1 MRRGL
6 SKMAV
11 VLRGL
16 MVGAALGM
24 LAWGCASGA
33 ISSSTSTAASA
44 ASGATSASVTGP
56 AATST
61 TGPAATSTTGAAA
74 TASTSTTARVSN
86 PVASRWP
93 TGLEALVV
101 QRTNGFAVVDE
112 KGVRFAVA
120 ASGPKP
126 GPAGAATQCKDGGPT
141 WLSVPTI
148 GTWRTVS
155 GTEISWSAPWR
166 TERCLPRWPPG
177 PRTTSGRFP
186 MTAVTSS

>member
-11 VLRGL
+11 ILCSL
-16 MVGAALGM
+16 MVVTALGM

-33 ISSSTSTAASA
+33 ISSSTSTTP
-44 ASGATSASVTGP
+44 SGVSGVTSPSTTGP

-61 TGPAATSTTGAAA
+61 TGPAVP
-74 TASTSTTARVSN
+74 ASTSTTARVSN
-86 PVASRWP
+86 PVTSRWP

-120 ASGPKP
+120 ASGPKT
-126 GPAGAATQCKDGGPT
+126 GAGSGGNPVQRWRADVVVSPNDRYLAYRFGGGDLVVCSVADGKTLGTVATRPT
-141 WLSVPTI
+141 DD
-148 GTWRTVS
+148 VS
-155 GTEISWSAPWR
+155 GALR
-166 TERCLPRWPPG
+166 
-177 PRTTSGRFP
+177 
-186 MTAVTSS
+186 